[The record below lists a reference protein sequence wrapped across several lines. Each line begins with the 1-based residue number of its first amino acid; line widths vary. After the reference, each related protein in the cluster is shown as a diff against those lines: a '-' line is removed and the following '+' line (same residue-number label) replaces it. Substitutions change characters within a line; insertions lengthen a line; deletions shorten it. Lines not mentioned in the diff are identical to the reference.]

1 MVAGFCD
8 LVATD
13 VLEFGSGFCAER
25 VLRIEAQ
32 KILIGRLGLVQVGQV
47 PLIDFGFCEK
57 RAEAVAARGILM
69 AEKFILADG
78 VAEGLLILKDAAL
91 FSEEVGDGGDG
102 GIGFGRGGIAVVDG
116 TVGFED
122 AVVLEAGALLF
133 GAAFEGFA
141 ETLGVGEVGGSGGGI
156 LRGGGRRGGERKNR
170 KGEDAETDRI
180 WKGRQHRGSDSAL
193 HRRRGRPSST
203 GQLSTRGSERLCR
216 RHS

>member
-91 FSEEVGDGGDG
+91 FSEDNRREYL
-102 GIGFGRGGIAVVDG
+102 
-116 TVGFED
+116 
-122 AVVLEAGALLF
+122 LESKENIEA
-133 GAAFEGFA
+133 
-141 ETLGVGEVGGSGGGI
+141 TLRI
-156 LRGGGRRGGERKNR
+156 NPNLDNAPQLRSKLKEITEIMTSLR
-170 KGEDAETDRI
+170 
-180 WKGRQHRGSDSAL
+180 
-193 HRRRGRPSST
+193 
-203 GQLSTRGSERLCR
+203 
-216 RHS
+216 